1 MSHARFALPLTVI
14 LALAGCQSDAPYRE
28 GGGPVASTP
37 QDKVQGDWM
46 SADGVAIS
54 RFSGGGTFET
64 LATDTGNKLA
74 QGTYRFRDPA
84 TVDIEVTS
92 LIRNSTSSVACAVI
106 STSQLNCT
114 SSAGQRFVL
123 SRRRAA

>member
-1 MSHARFALPLTVI
+1 MTYARFVLPLAAIVAI
-14 LALAGCQSDAPYRE
+14 AGCQSDVPYRE
-28 GGGPVASTP
+28 GGGPVAAAPGDS
-37 QDKVQGDWM
+37 VQGDWM

-74 QGTYRFRDPA
+74 QGTYRFRDPS

-92 LIRNSTSSVACAVI
+92 LIRNSTSSVACAVV
-106 STSQLNCT
+106 SNAQLNCT